1 LAHRT
6 AARQDQLGD
15 IAATDSGDGVPK
27 HEVSNQ
33 FIDAAVGRI
42 GILNT
47 IFHPRTLYPSARDI
61 VNRVTIHA
69 SPAVFCRISPF
80 AAQAEPTHRPS
91 PRPVRIRDSGRLKNS
106 HATRRCPWR
115 RLGAQP
121 QMREYALDHRGCYD
135 RRDDLQV
142 TAALRAAFD
151 VDVECIGSS
160 NAILPMTTV
169 TGVPPFH
176 SGGTQA

>member
-80 AAQAEPTHRPS
+80 AASDFPQSARWRERKPS
-91 PRPVRIRDSGRLKNS
+91 PP
-106 HATRRCPWR
+106 
-115 RLGAQP
+115 
-121 QMREYALDHRGCYD
+121 
-135 RRDDLQV
+135 
-142 TAALRAAFD
+142 
-151 VDVECIGSS
+151 IGPRQDQSE
-160 NAILPMTTV
+160 
-169 TGVPPFH
+169 FE
-176 SGGTQA
+176 TQAA